1 MTQPN
6 NAPIDTHAHI
16 VPESLVEE
24 ARAAGRTLG
33 VTVED
38 TDSGPALQFQGLV
51 PLRPLGGL
59 ARMEPR
65 LEWMERQGV
74 GIQILASWLDI
85 QGYTLPAAHAAT
97 WARLFNEHLAQVI
110 NDNPGRFRG
119 LATVPLQDGALA
131 ARELEYAV
139 NKLGMLGTMLAADPV
154 DQDLAKES
162 FEPLWAAAEQLD
174 VPVVLHPPSHGF
186 GGSIEPSY
194 LTFSLGRTLDTTI
207 TAAKLILEGLFDRHP
222 NLKMVLVHGGGF
234 LPYQAARIDNGY
246 RSGNGKPTQLKRDKP
261 SDYLPL
267 LYYDNVAVSTEA
279 VRMMRAIAGAEHILL
294 GSDYVFAGT
303 SDPLTANI
311 VGAGFDDR
319 EVSLICCG
327 NAQRLFLKESGS

>member
-1 MTQPN
+1 M
-6 NAPIDTHAHI
+6 
-16 VPESLVEE
+16 
-24 ARAAGRTLG
+24 
-33 VTVED
+33 TVED
-38 TDSGPALQFQGLV
+38 TDNGPALQFEGLA

-59 ARMEPR
+59 ARMGPR
-65 LEWMERQGV
+65 LEWMERQGL

-85 QGYTLPAAHAAT
+85 QGYTLPAGNAAT

-110 NDNPGRFRG
+110 TSNPGRFRG
-119 LATVPLQDGALA
+119 LATVPLQDGSLA
-131 ARELEYAV
+131 AKELEYAV
-139 NKLGMLGTMLAADPV
+139 NNLGMLGVMLAADPV

-174 VPVVLHPPSHGF
+174 VPVVLHPPTHGF
-186 GGSIEPSY
+186 GGGIKPSY

-222 NLKMVLVHGGGF
+222 DLKMVLVHGGGY

-279 VRMMRAIAGAEHILL
+279 VRMIKEIAGAEHIML

-311 VGAGFDDR
+311 EGAGFDDR

-327 NAQRLFLKESGS
+327 NAQRVFLKED